1 MPLGTARRFMLKHY
15 LVPLSTVIV
24 SLYIDTLYRS
34 PMSSSII
41 IPRPHLQ
48 LLLLLVVGVMV
59 LSCATQ
65 GRQTPPPEDAHTL
78 PLTADTI
85 VADLSRDSLTTEITQ
100 STEDSLVTGSDSLL
114 RQGGDTLL
122 TVDTLTQ
129 EALSSTINPDTT
141 ELFRLDA
148 PVTFSAQ
155 DSLVMTG
162 ENIMYFF
169 GPSNVKYQ
177 SMSIESNYL
186 KIVADSSEV
195 YAQYVLDS
203 LGQPFAKPKFADGDQ
218 KFESTT
224 MKYNFKTGQGFITDV
239 TTQQGEGYL
248 TANQTK
254 RLKDNTMFL
263 KDGRYTT
270 CDLHDHPH
278 FYINLTRAKAKPEDK
293 IVTGPVYLVMADVP
307 LYLIGLPF
315 AFFPFNEKQT
325 SGILMPSYGIDQTR
339 GLYLNHG
346 GFYLNINDY
355 WDLTLTGDVYT
366 SGSWSINANSNYRR
380 RYKYNGSVQAG
391 YVCTIQ
397 GDKDIPSTYSRAQD
411 ISLRWRHSQDPK
423 ADPLRNFSASVNFAT
438 SSYNHNSTQAVYNH
452 QRREE
457 NTKGSSISYRRSF
470 ASIPLSLTA
479 AFNID
484 QRSRDSTISV
494 TLPNLSLSLSTIY
507 PLKRKNRV
515 GRERWYEKI
524 SLSYSGSLRNSITTK
539 ENLLLKSNLV
549 KDWRNGMQHSIPI
562 SASFDLFNYIKLS
575 PSINYTAYWYTSHTE
590 KRWDDKTQKIVA
602 ADTTYG
608 FYHLN
613 NFSASLSMS
622 TTLYGFYKPW
632 QKLFGD
638 RVQMIRHRLSPS
650 ISLSYAPDFSDPR
663 WGYYREIQ
671 YTDSQGQSFR
681 HIYTPYESGI
691 FGYPGRGKT
700 GALNFSFDNN
710 VEMKWRLP
718 NDSVQAEEKF
728 RKISLIDQF
737 GMRFSYNMAA
747 DSFRWSNLN
756 TNIAV
761 RLSKSF
767 VLRLSASFDPYVWD
781 YYMDDKGRVRPYR
794 VDKLRILNGRGIGA
808 FMGTGTS
815 LNYTFTPQTFK
826 KLETWLDR
834 IFSKDKGKDKPDP
847 GGQSSAKSPADERT
861 PGGDRSRDRD
871 NISGSNANSGR
882 KRSGYGASEQ
892 WDSDGYL
899 TFDVPWSFSFNYSV
913 NVAQD
918 RQHFNTHRKEFD
930 YMFTQNLSFRGQ
942 LQPTPNWQFSF
953 DANYNFDLKRLTGM
967 TINITRDLH
976 CWSLTASVIPI
987 GAYKSYN
994 LVIGVNASLL
1004 RDLKWE
1010 QHSLPTYGSGDW
1022 Y

>member
-1 MPLGTARRFMLKHY
+1 
-15 LVPLSTVIV
+15 
-24 SLYIDTLYRS
+24 
-34 PMSSSII
+34 MSSSVIV
-41 IPRPHLQ
+41 PRSLLR
-48 LLLLLVVGVMV
+48 LLLLLVVGVV
-59 LSCATQ
+59 VVSCATQ
-65 GRQTPPPEDAHTL
+65 IRRTEPPAATPSQTE
-78 PLTADTI
+78 PLDTV
-85 VADLSRDSLTTEITQ
+85 VADLSSDTTRLLDTLATAPDTLKTPLDTLSVDSLATVRDSLALEADTTLTP
-100 STEDSLVTGSDSLL
+100 TAT
-114 RQGGDTLL
+114 DTLANE
-122 TVDTLTQ
+122 TV
-129 EALSSTINPDTT
+129 
-141 ELFRLDA
+141 ELFKLEA

-162 ENIMYFF
+162 DNVMYFF
-169 GPSNVKYQ
+169 GPSDVKYQ
-177 SMSIESNYL
+177 TMSIEANYL
-186 KIVADSSEV
+186 KIVSDSSEV

-203 LGQPFAKPKFADGDQ
+203 LGQPTAKPKFADGDQ

-239 TTQQGEGYL
+239 TTQQGEGFL
-248 TANQTK
+248 TSEQTK
-254 RLKDNTMFL
+254 RLKDNTMYL

-270 CDLHDHPH
+270 CDLHEHPH

-307 LYLIGLPF
+307 LYFIGLPF

-325 SGILMPSYGIDQTR
+325 SGIIMPSYGIDQTR
-339 GLYLNHG
+339 GLYLTHG
-346 GFYLNINDY
+346 GLYLNLNDY

-366 SGSWSINANSNYRR
+366 NGSWAVNAASNYRK

-391 YVCTIQ
+391 YISTVQ
-397 GDKDIPSTYSRAQD
+397 GDKDIPSTYSRSQD
-411 ISLRWRHSQDPK
+411 ISLRWTHSQDPK
-423 ADPLRNFSASVNFAT
+423 ADPLRNFSASVNFST
-438 SSYNHNSTQAVYNH
+438 SSYNHNATQAVYNH
-452 QRREE
+452 QRRAE

-470 ASIPLSLTA
+470 AGIPLSLTG

-507 PLKRKNRV
+507 PFKRKNRV
-515 GRERWYEKI
+515 GKERWYEKI
-524 SLSYSGSLRNSITTK
+524 SLSYNGSLRNSITTK
-539 ENLLLKSNLV
+539 ENLILKSNLL

-562 SASFDLFNYIKLS
+562 SASFDLFNYIKIS
-575 PSINYTAYWYTSHTE
+575 PSINYTAYWYTSRLE
-590 KRWDDKTQKIVA
+590 KQWDDATQRIVN

-650 ISLSYAPDFSDPR
+650 ISLSYAPDFGDPF
-663 WGYYREIQ
+663 WGYYREVG
-671 YTDSQGQSFR
+671 YVDTLGQAHSFV
-681 HIYTPYESGI
+681 YTPYEQGI

-700 GALNFSFDNN
+700 GSINFSFDNN

-718 NDSVQAEEKF
+718 SDSTGVEDQFK
-728 RKISLIDQF
+728 KISLIDQF
-737 GMRFSYNMAA
+737 GLRFSYNMAA
-747 DSFRWSNLN
+747 DSFRWSNLS
-756 TNIAV
+756 TNIAI
-761 RLSKSF
+761 RLTKTF
-767 VLRLSASFDPYVWD
+767 VLRLSASFDPYEWN
-781 YYMDDKGRVRPYR
+781 YYTDPQGNVRPYR
-794 VDKLRILNGRGIGA
+794 VDKLRVLNGHGIGS
-808 FMGTGTS
+808 FLGTGTS
-815 LNYTFTPQTFK
+815 FNYTFTPQTFEKLGKWLGGLFHK
-826 KLETWLDR
+826 KKGSSGTDDGDSTSSTDPSSMGGSPGADR
-834 IFSKDKGKDKPDP
+834 MGFDRSSD
-847 GGQSSAKSPADERT
+847 GGQRSSYNEKDS
-861 PGGDRSRDRD
+861 
-871 NISGSNANSGR
+871 
-882 KRSGYGASEQ
+882 
-892 WDSDGYL
+892 WDQDGYL
-899 TFDVPWSFSFNYSV
+899 QFSVPWSFSFNYSV

-918 RQHFNTHRKEFD
+918 RQKFNTQRREFE

-942 LQPTPNWQFSF
+942 LQPTPNWNFSF
-953 DANYNFDLKRLTGM
+953 DANYNFDLKKLTGM

-1010 QHSLPTYGSGDW
+1010 QHSLPSYGGNGW